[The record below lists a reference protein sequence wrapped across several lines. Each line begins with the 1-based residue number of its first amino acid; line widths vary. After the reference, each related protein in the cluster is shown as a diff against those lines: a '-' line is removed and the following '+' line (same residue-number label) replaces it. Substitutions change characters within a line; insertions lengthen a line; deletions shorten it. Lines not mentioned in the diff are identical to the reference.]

1 MQTKSE
7 DKTLYTKKQTQA
19 LGLYLRQCT
28 AAEIAGELGCTDRAV
43 QRWVKNFGW
52 AAMRDDAP
60 AELVLRQRITYLMW
74 VDEKS
79 DRLLKELDVL
89 LKHQFGEV
97 KARGGSAKDGS
108 NRGRPANK
116 TKNDVSKVTAEML
129 AEYREQTFFKYQ
141 LKIWQ
146 TKQDDA
152 LNWMRFYLK
161 SRQIGLTYYFAF
173 EAFEDAIITGDNQIF
188 LSASKKQSEI
198 FKAYIRMFALK
209 IGDVDLKGKDEITLS
224 NGATFY
230 FLSTNS
236 RTAQGYHGHLY
247 VDEVFWIPKF
257 KELDDLA
264 GGMSMHDKWRTTY
277 LSTPSTIAHEA
288 YPKWSGTKK
297 DAIDISHKALKDGA
311 LGVDGIYRQVITVDD
326 AIEGGADFFNMDK
339 LRKKYPD
346 ADIFN
351 NLLRCMFL
359 DNSNAVFKIGLLM
372 ACKVDTD
379 AWKDISKTEYRPVG
393 NSPVWLGYDPSGE
406 GDEAAVIAAL
416 PPARPGG
423 AFRLIEKLRLQG
435 ESYEY
440 QAAQIENLCHKY
452 NVTEIAMDATGMG
465 DPVAKLV
472 SKFFPAVTC
481 IIYSINTKDTLVYK
495 TREVI
500 SGGRLLFSDDWD
512 DVIHSFLM
520 IKRTTTRGG
529 RSTFGAARSKDS
541 SHADIAMAIMN
552 LLSLEGVDNSQKIKP
567 MISTG

>member
-1 MQTKSE
+1 MRTKSE
-7 DKTLYTKKQTQA
+7 ENTLYSKMQTQA

-28 AAEIAGELGCTDRAV
+28 HAEIAAELGCTDRAV
-43 QRWVKNFGW
+43 QRWVKKFGW
-52 AAMRDDAP
+52 AELRDDAP
-60 AELVLRQRITYLMW
+60 AEQVLRQRIAYLMW

-79 DRLLKELDVL
+79 DRILKELDML
-89 LKHQFGEV
+89 LKHQLGEV
-97 KARGGSAKDGS
+97 KVRGGTAKDGS

-116 TKNDVSKVTAEML
+116 TKNDVSKITADML
-129 AEYREQTFFKYQ
+129 TEYREQTFFDYQ
-141 LKIWQ
+141 KKIWQ

-173 EAFEDAIITGDNQIF
+173 EAFEDAVLTGDNQIF

-198 FKAYIRMFALK
+198 FKAYIRLFALK
-209 IGDVDLKGKDEITLS
+209 IGDADLKGKDEITLS

-288 YPKWSGTKK
+288 YPKWSGSKK
-297 DAIDISHKALKDGA
+297 DNIDITHKALKDGA
-311 LGVDGIYRQVITVDD
+311 LGVDGIYRQMITVDD
-326 AIEGGADFFNMDK
+326 AIEGGADFFNMEK

-346 ADIFN
+346 SEVFD
-351 NLLRCMFL
+351 NLLRCKFL
-359 DNSNAVFKIGLLM
+359 DDFNAVFKISLLM

-379 AWKDISKTEYRPVG
+379 AWKDINQIEYRPVG

-416 PPARPGG
+416 PPSRPGG

-440 QAAQIENLCHKY
+440 QASQIENLCHKY

-465 DPVAKLV
+465 DPVSKLV
-472 SKFFPAVTC
+472 SKFFPNVTR

-495 TREVI
+495 AREVI

-520 IKRTTTRGG
+520 IKRSITRSGQ
-529 RSTFGAARSKDS
+529 STFSAARSKDS

-567 MISTG
+567 MVSTG